1 MIAYLAAFSPQGK
14 QLAERIKKLSLSL
27 QYGKVY
33 SRYGGHCACGQMIWH
48 MRGEQSSGAWLQEAF
63 AGGFPVILVGALGIA
78 VRMIAPYLKSKVI
91 DSPVLVLD
99 EGGKYVIPV
108 LSGHLGGANELAGM
122 IAKEL
127 GATAVVTTATD
138 VHGLFAVDVFAR
150 RNGLHICNPQNI
162 RYVSGKLLRGEPV
175 TMTVD
180 PVCMT
185 QEQAADLHTPEE
197 VHLVLWNP
205 SHENKVPDIVIT
217 PEPPQAG
224 AQQNALYL
232 SPKMVVLGMGC
243 RKNKSYI
250 EIKQFVYSLMQ
261 REKVKP
267 DQIFALASVEAKEN
281 EAGLQMLAQKLRIP
295 FVVFSPEELKNV
307 PGEFAS
313 SGFVAQTIGVD
324 NVCER
329 AAAAAANGG
338 KLILQKQAADG
349 MTAALAKREQIT
361 LSFD

>member
-1 MIAYLAAFSPQGK
+1 MIAYLGAFSPQGK
-14 QLAERIKKLSLSL
+14 QLAERVKKLSLSL
-27 QYGKVY
+27 QYGNVH
-33 SRYGGHCACGQMIWH
+33 SRYGGRCVCGQMIWR
-48 MRGEQSSGAWLQEAF
+48 MRGEQPAGAWLQEAF

-99 EGGKYVIPV
+99 EGGQFVIPV

-122 IAKEL
+122 LAKGL
-127 GATAVVTTATD
+127 GATAVITTATD

-150 RNGLHICNPQNI
+150 KNGLHICNSQNI
-162 RYVSGKLLRGEPV
+162 RYVSGKLLHGEPV

-180 PVCMT
+180 PGCMT
-185 QEQAADLHTPEE
+185 QEQAAGLRTPAE
-197 VHLVLWNP
+197 VHLVPWNP
-205 SHENKVPDIVIT
+205 LLENEAPDIVIT
-217 PEPPQAG
+217 PELPQAG
-224 AQQNALYL
+224 EQQNALYL

-243 RKNKSYI
+243 RKNKSYTEI
-250 EIKQFVYSLMQ
+250 EQLIYNLLKKQDIKA
-261 REKVKP
+261 

-307 PGEFAS
+307 PGEFSS

-329 AAAAAANGG
+329 AAAAAADGG

-349 MTAALAKREQIT
+349 MTAALAIREQIT